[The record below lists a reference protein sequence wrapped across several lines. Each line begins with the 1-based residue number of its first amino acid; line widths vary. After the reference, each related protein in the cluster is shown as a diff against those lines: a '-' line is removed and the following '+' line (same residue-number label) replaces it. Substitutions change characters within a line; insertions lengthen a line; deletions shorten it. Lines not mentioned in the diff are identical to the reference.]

1 MLKTTIRSALGI
13 AAALSILVAP
23 TAFADTKASKIV
35 AIGGSVTEVVY
46 ALGEQNRLVAR
57 DTTSTFPQEATGLPD
72 VGYIRAL
79 SPEGVLSIDP
89 DLILALE
96 GSGPP
101 EAFEVLKKAS
111 VPVVTIPAHFD
122 REGIVAKIKAIGSAL
137 GVDDKADA
145 LAERVNAD
153 ILDAETRA
161 AGRSEPKRVLFLL
174 SLSGGKIMA
183 AGSDTSAASIIEMAG
198 GRNALSGITGFKQI
212 TGEAAIEAA
221 PDVILVMTR
230 TGDHGISAE
239 TVRQHPALAATPAAQ
254 NDRIVR
260 MSGLYLLGFGPRTA
274 EAIRDLSDAINDEG
288 R

>member
-1 MLKTTIRSALGI
+1 MLKTTRRFALG
-13 AAALSILVAP
+13 AVAALSILITQGAH
-23 TAFADTKASKIV
+23 AESQANKIV
-35 AIGGSVTEVVY
+35 AIGGSVTEIVY
-46 ALGEQNRLVAR
+46 ALGEEDRLIAR
-57 DTTSTFPQEATGLPD
+57 DTTSTFPQEAAKLPD

-111 VPVVTIPAHFD
+111 VPVVIIPANYD
-122 REGIVAKIKAIGSAL
+122 RDGIVEKIKAIGSAL
-137 GVDDKADA
+137 GVDDKAEA

-153 ILDAETRA
+153 ILSAEQQA
-161 AGRSEPKRVLFLL
+161 AGRSDPKRVLFLL

-183 AGSDTSAASIIEMAG
+183 AGNDTSAASIIEMAG
-198 GRNALSGITGFKQI
+198 GKNALSDIAGFKQI
-212 TGEAAIEAA
+212 TGESAINAT
-221 PDVILVMTR
+221 PDVILVMSR
-230 TGDHGISAE
+230 TGDHGISAQE
-239 TVRQHPALAATPAAQ
+239 VKSHPALAATPAAQ

-260 MSGLYLLGFGPRTA
+260 MGGLYLLGFGPRTA
-274 EAIRDLSDAINDEG
+274 EAIRDLSDAINDES

>member
-1 MLKTTIRSALGI
+1 MLKTTRRFALGAI
-13 AAALSILVAP
+13 AALAILATP
-23 TAFADTKASKIV
+23 GAHAELKANKIV
-35 AIGGSVTEVVY
+35 AIGGSVTEIVY
-46 ALGEQNRLVAR
+46 ALGEEERLVAR
-57 DTTSTFPQEATGLPD
+57 DTTSTFPQEAAKLPD

-111 VPVVTIPAHFD
+111 VPVVTIPADFD
-122 REGIVAKIKAIGSAL
+122 RDGIVKKIKAIGSAL
-137 GVDDKADA
+137 GVDDKAAA
-145 LAERVNAD
+145 LAESVNAD
-153 ILDAETRA
+153 IMAAEKQA
-161 AGRSEPKRVLFLL
+161 MGRSDPKRVLFLL

-198 GRNALSGITGFKQI
+198 GKNALSDIAGFKQI
-212 TGEAAIEAA
+212 TDESAMDAA

-239 TVRQHPALAATPAAQ
+239 DIKNHPALSATPAAQ

-260 MSGLYLLGFGPRTA
+260 MGGLYLLGFGPRTA
-274 EAIRDLSDAINDEG
+274 HAIRDLSDAINDES